1 MDKYQII
8 KRPIVSEK
16 TTKLADD
23 RKYTFEVDRKANK
36 IQIKDAVEA
45 IFGVKVEKVNVING
59 KPKPKKVG
67 QYTGLSAAIT
77 KAIVTLKDGNSIDI
91 YEV

>member
-1 MDKYQII
+1 MDKFQII

-16 TTKLADD
+16 TTGLSEQ
-23 RKYTFEVDRKANK
+23 RKYTFEVDRRANK
-36 IQIKDAVEA
+36 IQIKEA
-45 IFGVKVEKVNVING
+45 IEALFNVKVEKVNVING

-67 QYTGLSAAIT
+67 QYEGFTSAIT
-77 KAIVTLKDGNSIDI
+77 KAVVTLKEGNKIDI

>member
-16 TTKLADD
+16 TTSLSEQ
-23 RKYTFEVDRKANK
+23 RKYTFEVDKRANK
-36 IQIKDAVEA
+36 IQIKEAVEA
-45 IFGVKVEKVNVING
+45 IFEVKVEKVNVING
-59 KPKPKKVG
+59 KAKAKKVG
-67 QYTGLSAAIT
+67 QHSGFTAAVT
-77 KAIVTLKDGNSIDI
+77 KAVVTLKLGNKIDI

>member
-1 MDKYQII
+1 MDKYRII

-16 TTKLADD
+16 TTKLAEE
-23 RKYTFEVDRKANK
+23 RKYTFEVDKRANK
-36 IQIKDAVEA
+36 IQIKEAVET

-59 KPKPKKVG
+59 KAKPKRVG
-67 QYTGLSAAIT
+67 QYSGLTAAVT
-77 KAIVTLKDGNSIDI
+77 KAIVTLAEGNSIDI

>member
-1 MDKYQII
+1 MDKYRII

-16 TTKLADD
+16 TTKLSEE
-23 RKYTFEVDRKANK
+23 RKYTFEVDRRANK

-67 QYTGLSAAIT
+67 EYAGLSAAIT
-77 KAIVTLKDGNSIDI
+77 KAIVTLQEGNSIDI

>member
-1 MDKYQII
+1 MDKYRII

-16 TTKLADD
+16 TTKLAEE
-23 RKYTFEVDRKANK
+23 RKYTFEVDRRANK
-36 IQIKDAVEA
+36 IQIKEAVEA

-59 KPKPKKVG
+59 KAKPKRVG
-67 QYTGLSAAIT
+67 QYSGLTAAVT
-77 KAIVTLKDGNSIDI
+77 KAIVTLAEGNSIDI

>member
-1 MDKYQII
+1 MDKYRII

-16 TTKLADD
+16 TTKLAEE
-23 RKYTFEVDRKANK
+23 RKYTFEVDKRANK
-36 IQIKDAVEA
+36 IQIKEAVET

-59 KPKPKKVG
+59 KAKPKRVG
-67 QYTGLSAAIT
+67 QYSGLTAAVT
-77 KAIVTLKDGNSIDI
+77 KAIVTLVEGNSIDI

>member
-16 TTKLADD
+16 TTKLAED
-23 RKYTFEVDRKANK
+23 RKYTFEVDRNANK
-36 IQIKDAVEA
+36 IQIKEAVEE
-45 IFGVKVEKVNVING
+45 IFGVKVEKVNVINA
-59 KPKPKKVG
+59 KPKSKRVG
-67 QYTGLSAAIT
+67 QYTGLTAAVT
-77 KAIVTLKDGNSIDI
+77 KAVVTLKEGSKIDI

>member
-16 TTKLADD
+16 TTKLSEE
-23 RKYTFEVDRKANK
+23 RKYTFEVDKRANK
-36 IQIKDAVEA
+36 IQIKEAVET
-45 IFGVKVEKVNVING
+45 IFGVKVEKVNIINA
-59 KPKPKKVG
+59 KAKAKKVG
-67 QYTGLSAAIT
+67 QYTGLTAAVC
-77 KAIVTLKDGNSIDI
+77 KAIVTLKEGNKIDI

>member
-16 TTKLADD
+16 TTKLSEQ
-23 RKYTFEVDRKANK
+23 RKYTFEVDRNANK
-36 IQIKDAVEA
+36 IQIKEA
-45 IFGVKVEKVNVING
+45 IEELFGVKVESVNVING
-59 KPKPKKVG
+59 VAKKKRVG
-67 QYTGLSAAIT
+67 QYTGLKGAVT
-77 KAIVTLKDGNSIDI
+77 KAIVTLKEGNKIDI